1 MRDIFCALT
10 LAEYSALVN
19 LEVDIAFGTDPVVR
33 KRLLTAMHDIRELGL
48 KRATELSRGVHYK
61 KWCKNIALPCQTDT
75 DRKDSFMQCW
85 KRVSLLYSGSKE

>member
-19 LEVDIAFGTDPVVR
+19 LEIDIGFGTDPAVR

-48 KRATELSRGVHYK
+48 KRATELSFF
-61 KWCKNIALPCQTDT
+61 
-75 DRKDSFMQCW
+75 SF
-85 KRVSLLYSGSKE
+85 

>member
-33 KRLLTAMHDIRELGL
+33 KRLLAAMHDIRELGL
-48 KRATELSRGVHYK
+48 DRATELCRGE
-61 KWCKNIALPCQTDT
+61 LPGF
-75 DRKDSFMQCW
+75 SF
-85 KRVSLLYSGSKE
+85 